1 MVHGDN
7 YPQAAA
13 AAFGPMDDRKFDTEP
28 NLLHVSIFLTT
39 AVRIWQTLLELECSD
54 YHDFGVE
61 EYLLSLIGAAKLV
74 QVYLVYMRMAFT
86 FFAGRVYCRHSGA
99 LTGILENHLL
109 IGELNV
115 GGWSAEDY
123 A

>member
-13 AAFGPMDDRKFDTEP
+13 AAFAPMDDRKFDTEP